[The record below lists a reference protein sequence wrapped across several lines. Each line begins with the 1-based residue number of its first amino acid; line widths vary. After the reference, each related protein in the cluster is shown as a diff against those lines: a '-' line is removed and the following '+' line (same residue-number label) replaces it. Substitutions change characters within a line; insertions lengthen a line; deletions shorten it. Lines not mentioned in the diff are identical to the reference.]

1 MSLSLAPL
9 EDLLDSL
16 SLCYFVLIYFVTL
29 YFRFIAE
36 CGASRLLEH
45 VGQMDKIFKI
55 PPPPG
60 KTGVQSLRPL
70 EENTPSP
77 LAPVSQLGSVCFWCL
92 CELGGALVE
101 TWRNSSDKFWL
112 LRCCLFYSL
121 RNVSSSREHA
131 PYCNREWGLE
141 GEAGSRHQGSDRGL
155 RGLGHG
161 FLILALPNSSWSL
174 G

>member
-1 MSLSLAPL
+1 MFTFYGNLPKKEIFHLTGWPNLVMSLSLAPL

-36 CGASRLLEH
+36 RGASRLLEH

-121 RNVSSSREHA
+121 RNVSSSVSM
-131 PYCNREWGLE
+131 PLTV
-141 GEAGSRHQGSDRGL
+141 
-155 RGLGHG
+155 LGNG
-161 FLILALPNSSWSL
+161 